1 MKTESLLNSLLTMEE
16 DGARLPKNWETTE
29 LNTWS
34 KTVSKL

>member
-1 MKTESLLNSLLTMEE
+1 MKTESLLNSLSTMEE
-16 DGARLPKNWETTE
+16 DGVRLLKNWETTV